1 MQPRPAPGAG
11 RGPRVLCEPPAFGAA
26 RAQAQARTSGLL
38 RPEVA
43 LAPDTAREPPRLFP
57 RPRAT

>member
-1 MQPRPAPGAG
+1 M
-11 RGPRVLCEPPAFGAA
+11 LCEPLAFGAA